1 MKISTKGRYGLRIL
15 LDLALNDS
23 EKPRMIRD
31 ISESQHISE
40 KYISRLIIELR
51 KAGMVKSIRGSK
63 GGYRISR
70 EPKEITL
77 LDVVE
82 VMEGPVSIVDC
93 VSARD
98 CCPRIASCVTREI
111 WTELNNQIRE
121 ALQKITLQEIIDR
134 YRAKS
139 GDGEALRSLLSSML
153 STQEGKRLAESVR
166 RMMEN

>member
-98 CCPRIASCVTREI
+98 CCPHCRKSPFRRSSTVTAPKAATANSSITAS
-111 WTELNNQIRE
+111 
-121 ALQKITLQEIIDR
+121 
-134 YRAKS
+134 
-139 GDGEALRSLLSSML
+139 
-153 STQEGKRLAESVR
+153 EGACSCDAKRLWFMFDFALPQ
-166 RMMEN
+166 